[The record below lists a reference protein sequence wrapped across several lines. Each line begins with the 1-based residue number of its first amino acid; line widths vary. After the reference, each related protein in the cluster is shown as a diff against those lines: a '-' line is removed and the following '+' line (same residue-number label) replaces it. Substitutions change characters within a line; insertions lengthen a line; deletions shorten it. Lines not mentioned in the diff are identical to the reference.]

1 MFVPVIIFIYFFI
14 KYNKFFPFYLMAKL
28 WVEFQVESNYMR
40 EQQNELQEYQ
50 KLDIKVDS
58 QTVFLRYITSRYC
71 TYKKNLNSK

>member
-1 MFVPVIIFIYFFI
+1 
-14 KYNKFFPFYLMAKL
+14 MAKL

-40 EQQNELQEYQ
+40 EQYELQEYQ